1 MKKFK
6 YLYGTY
12 YFNVLERES
21 GNADCWD
28 NFRINKEDRLSF
40 QKHSNTKNRMFFII
54 LFEKLRKELKRD

>member
-28 NFRINKEDRLSF
+28 NFRINKENRLSF
-40 QKHSNTKNRMFFII
+40 QKHSNTKNRMF
-54 LFEKLRKELKRD
+54 L